1 MNAQESLT
9 ETVETIAQSLI
20 EAPASH
26 SVALANMGIGA
37 LTGSLVV
44 QALAGVASILLIV
57 NTVFMIRLNRLR
69 FKNEKKTSK
78 LILFALSLP

>member
-1 MNAQESLT
+1 MSAEETLKA
-9 ETVETIAQSLI
+9 TVETVGQSII

-26 SVALANMGIGA
+26 SVALASMGTGA

-69 FKNEKKTSK
+69 FKNEKKDK
-78 LILFALSLP
+78 

>member
-1 MNAQESLT
+1 MNAQESLN
-9 ETVETIAQSLI
+9 ETVETVAQSLI

-26 SVALANMGIGA
+26 SIALASMGTGA

-69 FKNEKKTSK
+69 FKNEKKDK
-78 LILFALSLP
+78 